1 MGPARILELRCAI
14 LQARTWPRCS
24 PLDEDEDLSVT
35 KEELR
40 KQLQEQFERHLQ
52 ANPEAVTLYAAE
64 PEPEKRP
71 WKKKPSLLD
80 QAFAQSLADIE
91 NG

>member
-1 MGPARILELRCAI
+1 MGPARILELRCTI
-14 LQARTWPRCS
+14 LQARIWPRCS

-80 QAFAQSLADIE
+80 QAFTQSLSNVE
-91 NG
+91 KQ

>member
-1 MGPARILELRCAI
+1 M
-14 LQARTWPRCS
+14 
-24 PLDEDEDLSVT
+24 T

-40 KQLQEQFERHLQ
+40 QQLQEQFDRHLE
-52 ANPEAVTLYAAE
+52 ANPGAVTLYAAE
-64 PEPEKRP
+64 LEPEKRP

>member
-1 MGPARILELRCAI
+1 M
-14 LQARTWPRCS
+14 
-24 PLDEDEDLSVT
+24 T

-52 ANPEAVTLYAAE
+52 ANPDAVTLYAAE
-64 PEPEKRP
+64 PEPDTKP

-80 QAFAQSLADIE
+80 QAFAQDLADIE
-91 NG
+91 KELQAKD